1 LEKIGQSEALPSRT
15 TAEEAPRSSRRR
27 PGVQRWFCMVVFPTH
42 PLWRFLILYGAL
54 YAGFGVQSPYL
65 PSLLESRNLMPEA
78 IAFVLGAGTAARL
91 IAGPVAGRLADTL
104 DAPQAVL
111 VACSALAALMATG
124 YLRAPGFLL
133 LFVVG
138 VLHSAALAPLA
149 PLADTLAL
157 GSAAPG
163 PSERSARRPFHYG
176 WLRGAG
182 SAAFICGTLLSGQA
196 IARFGITAAVW
207 LNIGL
212 LAATAVAARV
222 VPVLLPTKDGTR
234 PVATRGAI
242 QALGALLRLPLYRRI
257 IIVAALILGSHAMH
271 DTFAVMRWEAAGIG
285 PSTVGVLW
293 SISVAAEVVVFL
305 FIGRPLLD
313 RIGPAHAAM
322 LAAAAGIVRWTI
334 MAETTWMP
342 ALVAI
347 QPLHGLTFAL
357 LHLTCMRLL
366 AQCVPGH
373 LEATALTVYGTV
385 GIGAPTALLI
395 IGSGQLYSSLGAQGF
410 FVMAALCVAALPLA
424 RNLRD
429 PL

>member
-1 LEKIGQSEALPSRT
+1 
-15 TAEEAPRSSRRR
+15 
-27 PGVQRWFCMVVFPTH
+27 M
-42 PLWRFLILYGAL
+42 LYGVL

-65 PSLLESRNLMPEA
+65 PSLFESPNLAPQA
-78 IAFVLGAGTAARL
+78 IALVLGAGTAARL
-91 IAGPVAGRLADTL
+91 IAGPAAGRLADTL
-104 DAPQAVL
+104 DAPKAVL
-111 VACSALAALMATG
+111 TICSAVAALIATG
-124 YLRAPGFLL
+124 YLAAAGFFLL
-133 LFVVG
+133 FIVG
-138 VLHSAALAPLA
+138 VLHSAALSPLA
-149 PLADTLAL
+149 PLADALAL

-163 PSERSARRPFHYG
+163 PSEGSARRRFHYG

-182 SAAFICGTLLSGQA
+182 SAAFICGTLVSGQA

-207 LNIGL
+207 LNVGL
-212 LAATAVAARV
+212 LAATAVAARI
-222 VPVLLPTKDGTR
+222 VPVLLPTKDSTR
-234 PVATRGAI
+234 PVATGGTIRGF
-242 QALGALLRLPLYRRI
+242 GALLRLPLFRWI
-257 IIVAALILGSHAMH
+257 IVVAALILGSHAMH
-271 DTFAVMRWEAAGIG
+271 DSFAVIRWEAAGIG

-293 SISVAAEVVVFL
+293 SMSVAGEVVVFL
-305 FIGRPLLD
+305 FIGHPLLD

-322 LAAAAGIVRWTI
+322 LAAAAGVVRWTI

-347 QPLHGLTFAL
+347 QPLHGLTFGL

-395 IGSGQLYSSLGAQGF
+395 IGSGQLYSRFGAQGF

-424 RNLRD
+424 RNLQD
-429 PL
+429 PR